1 MGRRSDHSRTELRA
15 LILAEGAGHM
25 AEAGLAAFSAREV
38 AKRAGYSIG
47 TIYNVFGSY
56 DQLVRAINTE
66 TFRDWTRHLRGALAR
81 PRGDRIAALVEAYF
95 SFAQMHPHRWTAI
108 FDHRLPEGM
117 DIPEEDQGARGEL
130 TTIVVEEVAR
140 ALDRPADAAIG
151 SLARS
156 LIATVHGHCAFA
168 LAGAWTLMGETDPE
182 AAALARVRQILA
194 AERGQIGGGSK

>member
-1 MGRRSDHSRTELRA
+1 MGRRSDHSRAELRA

-66 TFRDWTRHLRGALAR
+66 TFRAWTRHLREALAQ
-81 PRGDRIAALVEAYF
+81 PQDDRIAALVEAYF
-95 SFAQMHPHRWTAI
+95 SFARAHTHRWTAI
-108 FDHRLPEGM
+108 FDHRLPEDM
-117 DIPEEDQGARGEL
+117 EIPEEDRGARGEL
-130 TTIVVEEVAR
+130 TRIVVEEVAR
-140 ALDRPADAAIG
+140 ALDRQADAAIG

-168 LAGAWTLMGETDPE
+168 LAGAWALMGQTDPE
-182 AAALARVRQILA
+182 AAALARVRQILE
-194 AERGQIGGGSK
+194 AERD